1 MSIVHAS
8 TLVMLIV
15 HYINVFSVK
24 FHLISINKFKFAM
37 LLLVNSALTMRD
49 LIAKG
54 HIHSISVCMHGP
66 LQNLW

>member
-1 MSIVHAS
+1 
-8 TLVMLIV
+8 
-15 HYINVFSVK
+15 
-24 FHLISINKFKFAM
+24 M